1 MVVFKLIPYT
11 KAMYSYI
18 AINISVIRHLFF
30 FSKRI
35 LITYLPS
42 LAKVTKCFIDFRKY
56 EACEYSNFSS
66 FELSPGM
73 FP

>member
-1 MVVFKLIPYT
+1 MVFKLIPYT
-11 KAMYSYI
+11 KSMYSYI
-18 AINISVIRHLFF
+18 VINILVIRHLF

-35 LITYLPS
+35 LIAYLPS
-42 LAKVTKCFIDFRKY
+42 LAKVTKRFIDFRKY